1 MGGKRVPLSIRHC
14 IGKVISF
21 SAILSLTVGLCGLPA
36 LAENGQTGERLSQAS
51 AGTIGDI
58 DSKRFITIDF
68 DNVDIRLFI
77 KYISELTGKNFVV
90 DKAVQGNVTILSPT
104 KISEEEAYRVFESV
118 LEVHGFTT
126 VQSGS
131 VIKILPAAAARS
143 KNVETIRMGMSSHP
157 EDKVV
162 TQLVPLKN
170 SSPDDMK
177 KVLTPL
183 LSKTS
188 VMVSH
193 PQSGMLII
201 TETLSN
207 IQRLL
212 AIIETLDVEFTEEEV
227 VVIQLENAAATSV
240 AQILSSIYQRSR
252 TVKGRTATT
261 QDVKVVPYER
271 VNSLVIFAD
280 RQELRRLRN
289 IVALL
294 DTPAER
300 GEGNINVYYLQ
311 NAYATELAKVL
322 TALPT
327 GQTAE
332 TEKGKA
338 PTISKDVKITA
349 DEETNSLIIT
359 ASREEFN
366 VLEGVIKKL
375 DIPRQMVYLEALIL
389 EVNAAKDFEVGVEW
403 ALGGTFADDT
413 GVLASGFSSNSENP
427 FSTLG
432 GINGDDPSLG
442 DGFTLGVIKQGIK
455 IGGVTFPNIGAVLN
469 AYKSDADINII
480 STPQILT
487 TDNKQAA
494 ISVGENV
501 PYITSQNTTDAQQ
514 DYTQYEYR
522 DVATKMTITP
532 RINLADTMRLE
543 IETEITRLKGSSLDL
558 TPTTFTRTAS
568 TTVVVN
574 DSDTVVIGGIIGED
588 SNLTEIKVPLLGDIP
603 GLGWLFKSQATSTI
617 RTNMFIFITPKI
629 IRNPADIASV
639 TLKKEDKMEEV
650 MPGAKE
656 TIYRVPNKNHAM
668 ILTERGFE
676 YLVQERNVE
685 AREYFEEALELDP
698 ENPYTLLNIGVIEER
713 EGNYP
718 AAAQYYQKVITTG
731 TTATALEAS
740 DSSKE
745 GLSLVQIARENI
757 ERLRQTQNRR

>member
-51 AGTIGDI
+51 AGTIGDT

-403 ALGGTFADDT
+403 ALGGKFADDT

-427 FSTLG
+427 FGTLG

>member
-1 MGGKRVPLSIRHC
+1 MGAKRVPLSIRHSL
-14 IGKVISF
+14 GKLISV
-21 SAILSLTVGLCGLPA
+21 SMILFLGFGLCGLSVTA
-36 LAENGQTGERLSQAS
+36 AEERIGGQGAQAF
-51 AGTIGDI
+51 AGTNGET
-58 DSKRFITIDF
+58 SGKRFITIDF

-118 LEVHGFTT
+118 LEVHGYTT
-126 VQSGS
+126 VRSGS
-131 VIKILPAAAARS
+131 VTKIVPAASARS
-143 KNVETIRMGMSSHP
+143 KNVETIRMGMTSSP

-227 VVIQLENAAATSV
+227 AVIPLENAAATSI
-240 AQILSSIYQRSR
+240 AKILTSIYQR
-252 TVKGRTATT
+252 TQAVKGRTATSQT
-261 QDVKVVPYER
+261 VKVVPYER
-271 VNSLVIFAD
+271 VNSLVILAD
-280 RQELRRLRN
+280 KQELRRLRN

-294 DTPAER
+294 DTSVER
-300 GEGNINVYYLQ
+300 DEGNIHVYYLQ

-327 GQTAE
+327 GE
-332 TEKGKA
+332 TTEAEKGKA
-338 PTISKDVKITA
+338 PTISKDVKINA

-366 VLEGVIKKL
+366 VLENVIKKL

-389 EVNAAKDFEVGVEW
+389 EVNATKDFEVGVEW
-403 ALGGTFADDT
+403 ALSGDFADGT
-413 GVLASGFSSNSENP
+413 GIFGAGFSSNSENP
-427 FSTLG
+427 FGSLG
-432 GINGDDPSLG
+432 GIDGENPNFG
-442 DGFTLGVIKQGIK
+442 DGLTMGVIKEGIK
-455 IGGVTFPNIGAVLN
+455 IGGITFPSIGAVLR
-469 AYKSDADINII
+469 AYKGDSDINII

-522 DVATKMTITP
+522 DVATKMVITP

-543 IETEITRLKGSSLDL
+543 IETEITRLKGDSLTL
-558 TPTTFTRTAS
+558 TPTTFRRVAS

-574 DSDTVVIGGIIGED
+574 DGDTVVIGGIIGED
-588 SNLTEIKVPLLGDIP
+588 DVMTEIKVPLLGDIP
-603 GLGWLFKSQATSTI
+603 GLGWLFKSRATNKTK
-617 RTNMFIFITPKI
+617 TNMFIFVTPKI
-629 IRNPADIASV
+629 VRNPADIAGV
-639 TLKKEDKMEEV
+639 TLQKEDNIDEV
-650 MPGAKE
+650 MPGAKQS
-656 TIYRVPNKNHAM
+656 IYREKNKNHAM
-668 ILTERGFE
+668 VLTERGFDL
-676 YLVQERNVE
+676 LVKERNSE
-685 AREYFEEALELDP
+685 AREYFEEALEIDP

-713 EGNYP
+713 EGNFP
-718 AAAQYYQKVITTG
+718 AALYYYQKVITTG

-740 DSSKE
+740 DASKE
-745 GLSLVQIARENI
+745 GMPLIQIARENI
-757 ERLRQTQNRR
+757 ERLRQTRTRQ